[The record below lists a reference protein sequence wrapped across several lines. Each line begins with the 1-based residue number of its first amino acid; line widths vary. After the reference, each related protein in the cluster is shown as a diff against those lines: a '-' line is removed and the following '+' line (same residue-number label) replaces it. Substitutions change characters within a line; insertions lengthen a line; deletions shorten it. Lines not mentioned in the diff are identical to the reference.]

1 MERKSLY
8 VKVEDYKDIIDIMTL
23 IRKKINDAKN
33 ILDSVNTLKQQ
44 EDAEIDQWNNS
55 VNEIERK
62 IDYLD
67 KTLFE

>member
-1 MERKSLY
+1 MERKPLY
-8 VKVEDYKDIIDIMTL
+8 VKVDDYKDIIDIMTL

-33 ILDSVNTLKQQ
+33 VLDSVNTLKQQ
-44 EDAEIDQWNNS
+44 EDAEIDQWNS
-55 VNEIERK
+55 SINEIERK